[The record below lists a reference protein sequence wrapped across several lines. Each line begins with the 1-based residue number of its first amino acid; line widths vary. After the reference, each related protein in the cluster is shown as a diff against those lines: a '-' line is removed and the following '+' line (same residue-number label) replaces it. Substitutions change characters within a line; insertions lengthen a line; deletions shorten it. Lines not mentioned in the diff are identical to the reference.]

1 MKRRFRL
8 TRSTDFKRVRRL
20 GRSYAHPLVV
30 LVALPNETGEVRIG
44 VTASHAVGHAVQRNR
59 VRRRLK
65 ACFDEVIPEIR
76 PGWNIVAVARQP
88 IVHAEYSEICSGI
101 TRMLVQAGL
110 MVER

>member
-1 MKRRFRL
+1 
-8 TRSTDFKRVRRL
+8 
-20 GRSYAHPLVV
+20 
-30 LVALPNETGEVRIG
+30 
-44 VTASHAVGHAVQRNR
+44 
-59 VRRRLK
+59 LK